1 MKLFGTD
8 GIRGK
13 FGESPINHDELVKI
27 GHAFAK
33 SLFGTKAGKI
43 LISNDGRESSS
54 AIEKALSLG
63 IKHQGSM
70 VFFIGLYPTPA
81 LSIYLNST
89 AQSSEMRAGIQITAS
104 HKTYYDNG
112 VKFFDNNGYKIN
124 SNFEETIENN
134 YFSHNENIKE
144 QYNQSLKADDS
155 DLFEKHYIDYIDDYF
170 RSKMDNIHHSGDKFN
185 ILVDCANGATSRII
199 SKILNI
205 LFEGKKIFN
214 LLFSFFKT

>member
-89 AQSSEMRAGIQITAS
+89 AQSS
-104 HKTYYDNG
+104 
-112 VKFFDNNGYKIN
+112 
-124 SNFEETIENN
+124 
-134 YFSHNENIKE
+134 
-144 QYNQSLKADDS
+144 
-155 DLFEKHYIDYIDDYF
+155 
-170 RSKMDNIHHSGDKFN
+170 
-185 ILVDCANGATSRII
+185 
-199 SKILNI
+199 
-205 LFEGKKIFN
+205 
-214 LLFSFFKT
+214 